1 MITEQTELSV
11 ETIRSLLEASDRQR
25 LRLVLNDQHPAD
37 IAVLIAE
44 LNKEERLSCFRILDL
59 DNASEVLAELE
70 ADISRELLHELGN
83 RGVVPIIMRMA
94 PDEAADLLSEL
105 PEAEATSIISQIGDD
120 ESAQDIKELMSFEED
135 SAGGIMSND
144 YLALESSMTA
154 SDALARLRETYE
166 ELDEEIYDVYVVDEN
181 DHLVGRV
188 SVRELLTADPD
199 IPVESIMDADVFS
212 VNTDTDQEEAADKL
226 SHYDVLSLPV
236 VDKEGKLK
244 GIITA
249 DDVLDVLE
257 EEATEDIY
265 ESSGINVPEMETSE
279 ALTYNLPLAFRARLP
294 WLVVT
299 LLIETGSVLVITHF
313 DHMIQQTVAAASFM
327 PLLSGV
333 TGSVATQSTCI
344 MIRGTATG
352 HFNWS
357 LAWRNTWHEARVGAL
372 LGLACGF
379 IAWSVSVI
387 MHAGH
392 PTALGVIVG
401 FSLCLTMTVGVLIGT
416 VTPMMFHRLG
426 IDPAH
431 ASGPLIT
438 SILDVCTMTIYLSIV
453 HICLTQLL

>member
-1 MITEQTELSV
+1 MLTEQTELSV
-11 ETIRSLLEASDRQR
+11 ETIRSLLESSDKQR

-37 IAVLIAE
+37 IAVLLAE
-44 LNKEERLSCFRILDL
+44 LDKEDRLYCFRLLDL
-59 DNASEVLAELE
+59 DNASDVLAELE
-70 ADISRELLHELGN
+70 ADLSRALLHELGN
-83 RGVVPIIMRMA
+83 IGVVPLIRRMA

-105 PEAEATSIISQIGDD
+105 PEAEATSIISQMGDE

-135 SAGGIMSND
+135 SAGGIMSTD
-144 YLALESSMTA
+144 YLTLESSMTA

-166 ELDEEIYDVYVVDEN
+166 ELDEEIYDLYVVDAE

-188 SVRELLTADPD
+188 SVRELLTVEPEV
-199 IPVESIMDADVFS
+199 PVDSIMDADVFS
-212 VNTDTDQEEAADKL
+212 VTTDTDQEEAAEKL

-236 VDKEGKLK
+236 VDKEGRLK

-249 DDVLDVLE
+249 DDVFDVIE

-357 LAWRNTWHEARVGAL
+357 LAWRNIWHEARVGML
-372 LGLACGF
+372 LGAACGV
-379 IAWSVSVI
+379 IAWSVSLM
-387 MHAGH
+387 MHTGQPAY
-392 PTALGVIVG
+392 LGVIVG
-401 FSLCLTMTVGVLIGT
+401 FSLFLTMMVGVLIGT
-416 VTPMMFHRLG
+416 ITPMMFHRLG

-438 SILDVCTMTIYLSIV
+438 SILDVCTMSIYLSIV